1 LLDEEAENRNLCL
14 NSLGEHEMKIA
25 SNGFATNWLFVL
37 TLIVAAT
44 VQAGGLSTGLGEVV
58 VENLQVGQTYS
69 LKQLANLSLSVTNNC
84 DDSVALK
91 MDILSPDSSE
101 LKKGSNPIPEISWL
115 KLSQDTFVLGPNEV
129 ALSDI
134 TLSIPDENRYLGKK
148 YQVAIWSHTVGLA
161 GRAISLGLGL
171 KSRIIF
177 TIAPAR
183 APVNQIVRSSDASV
197 ELVLNP
203 ERMFLDDVEP
213 ATIYDLETRKG
224 SVLTVSNHSEHKQLL
239 RLRSL
244 TVSNSETTLTEGYE
258 DTPDASCLR
267 FSEDEFV
274 LPPYG
279 TKEVRVYLDL
289 SQRTE
294 YCGKRFMFII
304 HAYVVGEKVSAGV
317 YSRVYA
323 SIK

>member
-1 LLDEEAENRNLCL
+1 
-14 NSLGEHEMKIA
+14 MKIA
-25 SNGFATNWLFVL
+25 ANGFVTIRLFILTLFV
-37 TLIVAAT
+37 AT
-44 VQAGGLSTGLGEVV
+44 ALQARGLSTSLGEVV

-69 LKQLANLSLSVTNNC
+69 LKQLANLRLYVTNNS

-101 LKKGSNPIPEISWL
+101 LKKGASPIPDILWL
-115 KLSQDTFVLGPNEV
+115 KLSQNTFVLGPDEI

-148 YQVAIWSHTVGLA
+148 YQVAIWSHTVALA
-161 GRAISLGLGL
+161 GRAMSLGLGL

-177 TIAPAR
+177 TTDATK
-183 APVNQIVRSSDASV
+183 APVNEIVKSSDASV

-203 ERMFLDDVEP
+203 EKMFLDDVELG
-213 ATIYDLETRKG
+213 TIYDPEARKG
-224 SVLTVSNHSEHKQLL
+224 SVLTVSNHSKHEQLL

-244 TVSNSETTLTEGYE
+244 TVSNSVTALTEGYE
-258 DTPDASCLR
+258 DAPDASYLR
-267 FSEDEFV
+267 FSENEFV

-279 TKEVRVYLDL
+279 TKEVRVYLDF
-289 SQRTE
+289 SERTE

>member
-1 LLDEEAENRNLCL
+1 
-14 NSLGEHEMKIA
+14 MKTA
-25 SNGFATNWLFVL
+25 SNGFATTGLFILTLFVATAL
-37 TLIVAAT
+37 QAA
-44 VQAGGLSTGLGEVV
+44 GLSTSLGEVV

-69 LKQLANLSLSVTNNC
+69 LKQLANVRLSVANNS

-101 LKKGSNPIPEISWL
+101 LRKGSSQIPDISWL
-115 KLSQDTFVLGPNEV
+115 KLSPDNFVLGPNEI

-148 YQVAIWSHTVGLA
+148 YQVAIWSHTVALA
-161 GRAISLGLGL
+161 GRALSLGLGL

-177 TIAPAR
+177 TTDTAR
-183 APVNQIVRSSDASV
+183 APANKIVKSSDASV

-203 ERMFLDDVEP
+203 ANLFLDDVEP
-213 ATIYDLETRKG
+213 GTAYDPEARKG
-224 SVLTVSNHSEHKQLL
+224 SVLTVSNHSGHEQLL

-244 TVSNSETTLTEGYE
+244 TVGNSVATLTSGYE
-258 DTPDASCLR
+258 DAPDASFLR
-267 FSEDEFV
+267 FSENEFV
-274 LPPYG
+274 LPAYG
-279 TKEVRVYLDL
+279 TKEVKVYLDF
-289 SQRTE
+289 SRRTE
-294 YCGKRFMFII
+294 YLGKRFMFII
-304 HAYVVGEKVSAGV
+304 HASVVGEKVSAGV